1 MAHRDGAYPG
11 FSSMKQLEVFLLP
24 PGWNASPSQGHLQ
37 RSHRWYPF
45 IQLGGVSHCNGKVS
59 CPRIQTMDG
68 TKDPY
73 EFLSF
78 ARAFIE
84 KGSQRRISFIS
95 RLKRAINNKCCIEL
109 VCKLMP
115 IQYGPQAQAHTHETD
130 RNWKHHS
137 HWMKLYARKPKFCKS
152 KAIISIKF
160 CCLTCW
166 G

>member
-95 RLKRAINNKCCIEL
+95 RLKRAIHNNSFFTYHLWSVLENKWSLFCITCGS
-109 VCKLMP
+109 VYKLSK
-115 IQYGPQAQAHTHETD
+115 TWFD
-130 RNWKHHS
+130 
-137 HWMKLYARKPKFCKS
+137 LYFFS
-152 KAIISIKF
+152 DSI
-160 CCLTCW
+160 
-166 G
+166 GSY